1 MICYKSKGLI
11 LAPQKSS
18 FVAKLA
24 PLSGALC
31 KDLEAVLEQCGDS
44 RGLVSLLLFVFLH
57 LTV

>member
-11 LAPQKSS
+11 LAHL